1 MRVLLTGGAGFVGLN
16 LAQRL
21 LSSGATVVCFGPV
34 APVAAA
40 SACFAS
46 LPGRW
51 VIEPGDVRDAGRI
64 AELIGC
70 HGVTHVVH
78 GAAITAG
85 LEREARQAADI
96 AEVNL
101 VGTLNVLQ
109 AARRASL
116 ARVIVLG
123 SGAVFGAAGI
133 GPSRLREDE
142 IVPRPESLY
151 GITKQAAESAA
162 VRFRQSHG
170 LDVAVARLGVVFGPW
185 EHDTEVRDTLSLPF
199 LLNRM
204 AQAGE
209 TARLGRGTPDDWIH
223 AGEAAEAVTRLLE
236 AASLRHAL
244 YHVGSGR
251 RWSLA
256 AWCEQLR
263 RHYPAFTYEI
273 GVDPARVNL
282 GGSAPAARAPL
293 DVTRLRDQ
301 TGFAAAHDEASAC
314 ASYQA
319 WRARMRVGFGDAAA
333 IF

>member
-1 MRVLLTGGAGFVGLN
+1 M
-16 LAQRL
+16 
-21 LSSGATVVCFGPV
+21 
-34 APVAAA
+34 
-40 SACFAS
+40 
-46 LPGRW
+46 
-51 VIEPGDVRDAGRI
+51 
-64 AELIGC
+64 
-70 HGVTHVVH
+70 
-78 GAAITAG
+78 
-85 LEREARQAADI
+85 
-96 AEVNL
+96 
-101 VGTLNVLQ
+101 
-109 AARRASL
+109 
-116 ARVIVLG
+116 IVLG

-185 EHDTEVRDTLSLPF
+185 EHDTGVRDTLSLPF

-301 TGFAAAHDEASAC
+301 TGFVAAHDEASAC

-319 WRARMRVGFGDAAA
+319 WRARMRAGFGDAAA